1 MKVSDTLVLILV
13 SLEASQAF
21 QRGVFMS
28 KFQVSTR
35 DASKKNRLRTLQM
48 APTDEIEAL
57 RAKAAQLRKEA
68 DEAAKAMGKEL
79 PNERP
84 ATSSSSSKVV
94 QTKKVTVDEVM
105 SKLSSVNFD
114 SAQRDTDALSQISK
128 LDELTKSGDLSLW
141 KAAVTGSA
149 NTGSPAPLRTYPVSL
164 EFMSS
169 RTNGLITG
177 DTLGVG
183 SENEVTLD
191 DFKDATIA
199 VVLGCSIGGVA
210 SLAFLPENVGAT
222 LCYFFALTPILFIGV
237 GSSAPGV
244 IAGAIAQFKGTA
256 DDKVKRER
264 RVCAHEAGHFLC
276 GYLCGL
282 PVKGYSITDEGYPC
296 VEFHSS
302 SDADAITARR
312 EFTSEEIAALSVVAL
327 SGSVA
332 EILSFGQAKGGENDL
347 LELDNLL
354 RRSKEFVGA
363 QKQQDLTR
371 WGALTSYNLIKSNM
385 QKYEKLVDAFQSRKS
400 VAECI
405 AVLEA
410 TE

>member
-1 MKVSDTLVLILV
+1 
-13 SLEASQAF
+13 
-21 QRGVFMS
+21 
-28 KFQVSTR
+28 
-35 DASKKNRLRTLQM
+35 
-48 APTDEIEAL
+48 
-57 RAKAAQLRKEA
+57 
-68 DEAAKAMGKEL
+68 MGKEL

-128 LDELTKSGDLSLW
+128 LDELTMSGDLSLW

-400 VAECI
+400 VAGCI